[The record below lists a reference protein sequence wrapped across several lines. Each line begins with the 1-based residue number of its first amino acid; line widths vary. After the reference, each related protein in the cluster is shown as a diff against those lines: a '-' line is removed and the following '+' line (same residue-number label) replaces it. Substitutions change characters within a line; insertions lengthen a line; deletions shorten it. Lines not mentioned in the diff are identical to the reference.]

1 MESSLLDDGARRF
14 INEQPR
20 WFTPTRL
27 LILFCLIDML
37 NYLDQGV
44 IASNG
49 VNGAPAAPGCLE
61 HEACY
66 SGSGIQGDFKLSYFQ
81 DGVLSSAFMVG
92 LVFPALCCCMNV
104 HNKFNP
110 FCLIGIGLSVWTFAT
125 AGYGFSFDFWSIT
138 TFHKLVGVGEASFI
152 SLAAPF
158 IIDVAPPAQSSA
170 WLALFY
176 MFIPVE
182 IALGYVFGGVVG
194 GSLGWHSAFWI
205 ESLLMLPFAI
215 FGLCQNE
222 FISKGGLEVLQA
234 LAAEGYITYKFV
246 LVAYAYWG
254 PKAGQAI
261 YNMENAD
268 LVFGM
273 VTILS
278 GILGTVVGGKF
289 LETWYPQSGM
299 VSSCSQYL
307 WLWEQQDVYLHSCQE
322 AWQSLFLSLL
332 LASFFFLPLRCGPVN
347 FVTLQSV
354 TPVLRPLSM
363 AISTVL
369 IHIFGD
375 VPSAP
380 IVGAFQDWIQNW
392 QMTALGITCI
402 FFLIA
407 AIWASGNQFH
417 KLQWHRNPTR
427 LNNSEFSIMSSNRRE
442 DPITCMHLI
451 LHKSQEI
458 GLGDHETYKKEV
470 LTPTPQEGQILC
482 QLHKIPQDIDRY
494 KALPHVLVNFF

>member
-1 MESSLLDDGARRF
+1 MESSLLDDGARRC

-44 IASNG
+44 IAING

-66 SGSGIQGDFKLSYFQ
+66 SGSGIQGDFKLSDFQ

-125 AGYGFSFDFWSIT
+125 AGCGFSFDFWSIT
-138 TFHKLVGVGEASFI
+138 TFHMLVGVGEASFI

-176 MFIPVE
+176 MFSPVG

-273 VTILS
+273 VTIPS

-289 LETWYPQSGM
+289 LDYL
-299 VSSCSQYL
+299 VSTIRNGFKLLTVSMALGATGCLFAFLSRSL
-307 WLWEQQDVYLHSCQE
+307 AV
-322 AWQSLFLSLL
+322 LFLSLL
-332 LASFFFLPLRCGPVN
+332 LASFFFLPLRCDPVN
-347 FVTLQSV
+347 FVTLWSV

-402 FFLIA
+402 FFLVA

-442 DPITCMHLI
+442 DPISCMHLI
-451 LHKSQEI
+451 LHRSQEI
-458 GLGDHETYKKEV
+458 VK
-470 LTPTPQEGQILC
+470 
-482 QLHKIPQDIDRY
+482 
-494 KALPHVLVNFF
+494 